1 METGENVRLSLVA
14 IVTVMVS
21 EKGALPTIFCTRALP
36 DLFSTRPFTVTMMSE
51 RLLF

>member
-21 EKGALPTIFCTRALP
+21 EKTPYPPFFVPAPYPTFFLPALLQ
-36 DLFSTRPFTVTMMSE
+36 
-51 RLLF
+51 